1 VAFIGIDLQLW
12 HGRLCWIGILVSAFF
27 LADQGTKEKPVLLL
41 AEPVS
46 TLMYRGS
53 PPGPLVPHLKVAMQK
68 RILIVDDSDSTRGL
82 VREFLESRPDFEVCG
97 EAVDGLEGIEKG
109 RELNPDLIVL
119 DYSLPRIN
127 GLQVAVILH
136 VLVPNTPIILFTFY
150 KDVIP
155 IRMAHEAGI
164 AAIVSKSD
172 QLTILAD
179 EVQRLTGWK
188 N

>member
-1 VAFIGIDLQLW
+1 M
-12 HGRLCWIGILVSAFF
+12 H
-27 LADQGTKEKPVLLL
+27 
-41 AEPVS
+41 
-46 TLMYRGS
+46 
-53 PPGPLVPHLKVAMQK
+53 K

-109 RELNPDLIVL
+109 LELNPDLIVL
-119 DYSLPRIN
+119 DYSLPGIN
-127 GLQVAVILH
+127 GLQVAVFLH
-136 VLVPNTPIILFTFY
+136 EVAPTTPIILFTVF
-150 KDVIP
+150 KDAIP
-155 IRMAHEAGI
+155 LRMAQAAGV
-164 AAIVSKSD
+164 ASVVSKTD